1 MGCSING
8 KAIAAF
14 ATFCTV
20 LVYLAVGAA
29 IFQAIEET
37 HERDQRTEYEKQL
50 VELLGN
56 VDDEFQKEL
65 NTPCHMVEVLKASP
79 NVTNSWTFGP
89 TVIFCLT
96 VVTTIGYGYMYPVT
110 DEGRGF
116 CIFFA
121 LIGIP
126 LFMACL
132 AVYAQHTAN
141 FIRWVCKKLR
151 KVSGGKDEVNEKV
164 QQVVTLSFCLAVILT
179 FSAYLSYKE
188 DWNYFDSIYFTF
200 ISFTT
205 IGFGDLYPQST
216 DTLFYFLFVFFIVLG
231 LISLGTV
238 IEAQTTNFSRFLNFI
253 SNTCECLCGKCVT
266 VEKEGMI
273 EDEEVMGNRNGR
285 NEEAQ
290 A

>member
-1 MGCSING
+1 MRCSING

-29 IFQAIEET
+29 IFQAIEES
-37 HERDQRTEYEKQL
+37 HENEQRQNYEQQL
-50 VELLGN
+50 HELLKD
-56 VDDEFQKEL
+56 VDENFHAEL
-65 NTPCHMVEVLKASP
+65 KAPCHMVEVLEAKP
-79 NVTNSWTFGP
+79 NVTNTWTFAP

-151 KVSGGKDEVNEKV
+151 SIMGGQEEENETV
-164 QQVVTLSFCLAVILT
+164 QQIVTVLFCLLVILT

-188 DWNYFDSIYFTF
+188 KWSYFDSIYFTF

-205 IGFGDLYPQST
+205 IGFGDLYPQSS
-216 DTLFYFLFVFFIVLG
+216 DTLFYFLFVFFIILG

-238 IEAQTTNFSRFLNFI
+238 IEAQTTNFSKFLTFI
-253 SNTCECLCGKCVT
+253 SNTCECMCGKCLT
-266 VEKEGMI
+266 VEKDTMSEYDQ
-273 EDEEVMGNRNGR
+273 DEVNHTKTIHDNKV
-285 NEEAQ
+285 
-290 A
+290 